1 MSSVEMGRITV
12 QSRLNEIKCAIVTL
26 LQNMSGKSTGKK
38 ERNREEEN
46 QSIYSSYLLNST
58 CKSWYRGTCRT
69 KFLSQPGL
77 VIEMLQSMFQ
87 YKYHNEL

>member
-1 MSSVEMGRITV
+1 MLGPGLPTIKMWQDNFVSSVEMGRITV

-46 QSIYSSYLLNST
+46 QSIYSSYICTS
-58 CKSWYRGTCRT
+58 
-69 KFLSQPGL
+69 
-77 VIEMLQSMFQ
+77 
-87 YKYHNEL
+87 